1 MSLRIK
7 QYGVR
12 VVQDKLNRAIV
23 YIRPGF
29 DRETAYDI
37 LNHLFRTMPG
47 YPPELPG
54 QTYERTYN
62 LERALRSKVGEHPM
76 ALSEVRAIGSQQVVI
91 LGLKGGS
98 ESLYGPEVVGFSMQQ
113 RAIHRGRWFTL
124 MEHVQRRLKS
134 IVGIVRSGVRRTMR
148 KAGFH

>member
-1 MSLRIK
+1 MSLSIK
-7 QYGVR
+7 QRGVR
-12 VVQDKLNRAIV
+12 VVRDKLNRATI

-29 DRETAYDI
+29 DRATAHDI

-47 YPPELPG
+47 YPAELPG
-54 QTYERTYN
+54 QTYERTYS

-91 LGLKGGS
+91 LGLRGGG
-98 ESLYGPEVVGFSMQQ
+98 EGLYGPEVVGFSEQQ

-124 MEHVQRRLKS
+124 ISHVEKQLGR
-134 IVGIVRSGVRRTMR
+134 IVDIVRRGVRRTLR